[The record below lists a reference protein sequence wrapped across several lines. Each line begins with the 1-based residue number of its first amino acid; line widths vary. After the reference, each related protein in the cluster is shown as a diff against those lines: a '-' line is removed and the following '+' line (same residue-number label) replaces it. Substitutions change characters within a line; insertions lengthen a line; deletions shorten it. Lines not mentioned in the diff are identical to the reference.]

1 MIIKAL
7 ADMSMEL
14 FRIARKAKLP
24 PNEKSVITA
33 LCDHMNDKTGLCC
46 PSYETLSE
54 DTGYERTTISRTI
67 KKLRNRGIISWRTVR
82 RAGQFGFNV
91 YYIDRVALSHAAGIH
106 VADNDNT
113 ELHSVPSPSGI
124 VQRKPLV
131 LTLDE
136 PLVSDGLANEGDSGQ
151 STLPA
156 SNENEARPLGLPT
169 EPEGFLKHTKN
180 HQDWISLNKPELMK
194 ELTLKGLRG
203 DRWSGWRV
211 DIIISN

>member
-1 MIIKAL
+1 
-7 ADMSMEL
+7 MSMQL
-14 FRIARKAKLP
+14 FRLARKAKLP

-54 DTGYERTTISRTI
+54 DTGYERTTISRAI
-67 KKLRNRGIISWRTVR
+67 KKLRNRGIISWETIR

-113 ELHSVPSPSGI
+113 ELHSVPSPSGR

-136 PLVSDGLANEGDSGQ
+136 PLVSDGLANEGDFGQ
-151 STLPA
+151 LALPA
-156 SNENEARPLGLPT
+156 KNDNTKSFSGPPKTPEQFWSLSRERRQLYARTSRSTMRDL
-169 EPEGFLKHTKN
+169 
-180 HQDWISLNKPELMK
+180 IA
-194 ELTLKGLRG
+194 KGLKY
-203 DRWSGWRV
+203 
-211 DIIISN
+211 DIHEDVP

>member
-1 MIIKAL
+1 
-7 ADMSMEL
+7 MSMEL
-14 FRIARKAKLP
+14 FRLARKAKLP

-54 DTGYERTTISRTI
+54 DTGYERTTVSRTI
-67 KKLRNRGIISWRTVR
+67 KKLRNRGIISWKTVR

-91 YYIDRVALSHAAGIH
+91 YYIDRVALSHAAGVH

-113 ELHSVPSPSGI
+113 ELHSVQSPSGM

-136 PLVSDGLANEGDSGQ
+136 PLVSDESANEGGFGQ
-151 STLPA
+151 LAVPA
-156 SNENEARPLGLPT
+156 SNDNNERPRGLPT
-169 EPEGFLKHTKN
+169 ESEDFLKHTKS
-180 HQDWISLNKPELMK
+180 QQVWYSLNKPELMRN
-194 ELTLKGLRG
+194 LYAKGLRG
-203 DRWSGWRV
+203 DRWSGWYLV
-211 DIIISN
+211 TAETN